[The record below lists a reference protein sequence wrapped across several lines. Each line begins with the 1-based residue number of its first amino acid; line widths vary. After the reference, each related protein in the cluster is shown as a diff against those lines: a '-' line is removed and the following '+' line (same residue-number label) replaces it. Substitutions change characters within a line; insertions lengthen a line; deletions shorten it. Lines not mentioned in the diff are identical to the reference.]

1 MATLVFSGKVY
12 EGNVIKVVNGRI
24 IVDGVDQGAV
34 PISKEEPIKFSEDC
48 DGSIQLGDN
57 KDDPRL
63 RLESLALLGTL
74 FNEENGK

>member
-34 PISKEEPIKFSEDC
+34 PIKFSEDC

>member
-34 PISKEEPIKFSEDC
+34 PIKEEPIKFSDDC
-48 DGSIQLGDN
+48 VGSIQLGET
-57 KDDPRL
+57 K
-63 RLESLALLGTL
+63 
-74 FNEENGK
+74 

>member
-34 PISKEEPIKFSEDC
+34 PISKEEPIKFSET
-48 DGSIQLGDN
+48 
-57 KDDPRL
+57 
-63 RLESLALLGTL
+63 AMAA
-74 FNEENGK
+74 FNSVITKTIHG

>member
-34 PISKEEPIKFSEDC
+34 PISKEEPIQFSEDC
-48 DGSIQLGDN
+48 VGSIQLGEIP
-57 KDDPRL
+57 K
-63 RLESLALLGTL
+63 
-74 FNEENGK
+74 